1 MLLLLLRSLRFH
13 RQKGRPK
20 GTCSQLSWRLFTTAL
35 SWLCLH
41 RLRPLCCRRNQVRV
55 GEVAAVLLLL
65 EVPSAVSQAV
75 LALLLVPAAALQATT
90 EEPSAQQP

>member
-1 MLLLLLRSLRFH
+1 
-13 RQKGRPK
+13 
-20 GTCSQLSWRLFTTAL
+20 
-35 SWLCLH
+35 
-41 RLRPLCCRRNQVRV
+41 V